1 MTQKRG
7 IYGRHA
13 AWPITCPSFR
23 KNSKYRCGN
32 NEQVCAQGTVPP
44 PPPPSPPP
52 FPSQLPSYLTRLT
65 SVCLLVCCL
74 SPSWECPLPKSRN
87 LAWLAH
93 PISPR
98 GLRPSLAGRY
108 ILCGM
113 SFLGPGQESL
123 SYKSRSMRKDKIQV
137 QKLILSLEKDCNCYT
152 QGEYTFNRTH
162 TCFQPA
168 QTWALLGQ
176 RNNPPPTTSH
186 YYQASTFC
194 QYLGEPLSE
203 DRATFFTQMQS
214 GWEAEGSNSRRL
226 RKNTTVIIYVMKRLI
241 AGCCAETRCNGT
253 IPITLIII
261 IKRAFTSHDKKLQI

>member
-1 MTQKRG
+1 MGHTSLSNVGASTRDLRETRSHHWGARVTQKRG

-13 AWPITCPSFR
+13 AWPITCPSLE

-93 PISPR
+93 PLSPR

-108 ILCGM
+108 IPCGM
-113 SFLGPGQESL
+113 FFLGPGQESWL
-123 SYKSRSMRKDKIQV
+123 QKQV
-137 QKLILSLEKDCNCYT
+137 HEK
-152 QGEYTFNRTH
+152 R
-162 TCFQPA
+162 
-168 QTWALLGQ
+168 
-176 RNNPPPTTSH
+176 
-186 YYQASTFC
+186 
-194 QYLGEPLSE
+194 
-203 DRATFFTQMQS
+203 
-214 GWEAEGSNSRRL
+214 
-226 RKNTTVIIYVMKRLI
+226 
-241 AGCCAETRCNGT
+241 
-253 IPITLIII
+253 
-261 IKRAFTSHDKKLQI
+261 